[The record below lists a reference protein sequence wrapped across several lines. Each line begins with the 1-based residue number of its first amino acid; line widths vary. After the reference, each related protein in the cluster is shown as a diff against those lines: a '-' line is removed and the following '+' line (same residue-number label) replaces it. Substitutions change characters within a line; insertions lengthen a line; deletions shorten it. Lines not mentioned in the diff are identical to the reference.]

1 MITLTFPSWWV
12 FTLYFA
18 GLGALAYVA
27 GKLGDKT
34 GRALGRA
41 LSRRVQRRRTQRA
54 QRDTI
59 TGL

>member
-34 GRALGRA
+34 GRAL
-41 LSRRVQRRRTQRA
+41 SRRAQRRRTQRA